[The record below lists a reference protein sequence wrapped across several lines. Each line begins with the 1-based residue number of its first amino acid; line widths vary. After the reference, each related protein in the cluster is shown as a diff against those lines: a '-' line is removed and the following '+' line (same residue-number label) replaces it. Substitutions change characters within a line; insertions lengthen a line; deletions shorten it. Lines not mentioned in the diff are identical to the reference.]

1 MRANIILSRDEL
13 QIFINQLQ
21 HKIEVDYPLTNQQI
35 LTADPED
42 KHYELDLHISS
53 DDFGSFSGS
62 EIWDQEKPNYND
74 FVHSFL
80 ASNLIT
86 YPNLDDFRELVN
98 GNRKSRRKY
107 VYAPDT
113 NLFYNRFIST
123 GEIKPDEL
131 LIVNSVHKEI
141 TRMLNKKYSSNQIS
155 EMRREIRYQK
165 NVLDKFSNQ
174 RMKKSRKAR
183 NLALQEYL
191 QYADKSYATI
201 QTKDLVDDK
210 EENDMIFV
218 ESIRE
223 YQNKGNTRPVILTC
237 DKSLTDL
244 CVSLGV
250 DYFFF
255 EFPRT
260 IQPIN
265 PSPSQLCQLLCNLA
279 AVLGVIKINN
289 TLLYSEFIGKQD
301 ISQYQLTYL
310 SGKVPEK
317 FARDL
322 EICQGL
328 VKLMIKI

>member
-1 MRANIILSRDEL
+1 MSSNITLSRNEL
-13 QIFINQLQ
+13 QIYINQLRY
-21 HKIEVDYPLTNQQI
+21 KIEVDYPLTNQQI
-35 LTADPED
+35 LTAEPED
-42 KHYELDLHISS
+42 KHYELDLHVSV

-62 EIWDQEKPNYND
+62 ECWDQEKPNYND
-74 FVHSFL
+74 YVHSFL
-80 ASNLIT
+80 ASGLIT
-86 YPNLDDFRELVN
+86 YPNLKDFRELLK
-98 GNRKSRRKY
+98 GNRSSRREY

-113 NLFYNRFIST
+113 NLFYNKFISS
-123 GEIKPDEL
+123 GEIQPDEL
-131 LIVNSVHKEI
+131 LIVNSVQKEI

-165 NVLDKFSNQ
+165 QVLDKFSNQ

-191 QYADKSYATI
+191 QYADKSYTTI

-218 ESIRE
+218 ESIRD

-237 DKSLTDL
+237 DKLLTDF

-255 EFPRT
+255 EFPQT

-265 PSPSQLCQLLCNLA
+265 PTPTQLCELLCNLA
-279 AVLGVIKINN
+279 GVLGVIKINN
-289 TLLYSEFIGKQD
+289 TLLFSEFIGKQD
-301 ISQYQLTYL
+301 ITQYQLTYI
-310 SGKVPEK
+310 SGKTPEK

-322 EICQGL
+322 EICQAL
-328 VKLMIKI
+328 SKLQIKE

>member
-1 MRANIILSRDEL
+1 MSSNVTLSRDEL
-13 QIFINQLQ
+13 QIYINQL
-21 HKIEVDYPLTNQQI
+21 HFKIEVDYPITNQQI
-35 LTADPED
+35 FTAEPED
-42 KHYELDLHISS
+42 KHYELELHVSS
-53 DDFGSFSGS
+53 DDFDEYTNS
-62 EIWDQEKPNYND
+62 ELWDQEKPNYND
-74 FVHSFL
+74 YVHSFL

-86 YPNLDDFRELVN
+86 YPNLNDYREQIN
-98 GNRKSRRKY
+98 GTRKSRREY

-113 NLFYNRFIST
+113 NLFYNKFIST
-123 GEIKPDEL
+123 GEIQSNEL
-131 LIVNSVHKEI
+131 LIVNSVQKEI

-155 EMRREIRYQK
+155 EMRREVRYQK
-165 NVLDKFSNQ
+165 QVLDKFSNQ
-174 RMKKSRKAR
+174 RMKRSRKAR

-218 ESIRE
+218 ESIRD

-237 DKSLTDL
+237 DKLLTDL

-255 EFPRT
+255 EFPQT
-260 IQPIN
+260 IQRIN
-265 PSPSQLCQLLCNLA
+265 PTPTQLCELLCNLA
-279 AVLGVIKINN
+279 GVLGVIKINN

-301 ISQYQLTYL
+301 ITQNQLTYI
-310 SGKVPEK
+310 SGKIPEK

-328 VKLMIKI
+328 SKLGIEG